1 MSHGKGEIE
10 VDPGAEVL
18 AFPRAGDARTLLW
31 LRRAGWNQNAAADL
45 LRGGCPHTRQWSPV
59 PTALR

>member
-1 MSHGKGEIE
+1 MSSDKGEILG
-10 VDPGAEVL
+10 DPGAEVL
-18 AFPRAGDARTLLW
+18 AFLRAGDVPALLW
-31 LRRAGWNQNAAADL
+31 LRRGGWNQNAAADL